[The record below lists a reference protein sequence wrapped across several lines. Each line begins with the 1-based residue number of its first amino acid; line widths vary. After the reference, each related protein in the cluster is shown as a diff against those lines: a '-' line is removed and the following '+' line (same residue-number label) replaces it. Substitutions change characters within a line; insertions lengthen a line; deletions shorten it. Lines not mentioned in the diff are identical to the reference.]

1 VSVAYEAIDKSGKEI
16 TAVLDVETAEE
27 AMERLHSQ
35 GLFVT
40 RVSPVESEHAGQPA
54 QRLTSLLSGRAG
66 NVRDRMMLAQ
76 QMSMMLHAGSQ
87 VVPALSAIQSQIDKL
102 AWRKVVEDVC
112 RKVQD
117 GMALSDALA
126 EYPQIFDQTFR
137 AIVAA
142 GESTGATAEAFDRLA
157 AITKIQQEIKIKVI
171 GALVYPAILLLMSI
185 GVVATL
191 LFFVLPKFDDMY
203 SSLGTK
209 LPAITT
215 MMIGMSRWITE
226 HKVPAGLFIAA
237 LILGPLVV
245 SRLPFA
251 KTVMDEFLINL
262 PLVSGLIQRI
272 ILAKIFRVW
281 GTLVCS
287 NVPLLE
293 ALSLARSSTNNS
305 RFLAMMDD
313 LMRSVE
319 EGSPVGESLARHSVV
334 PATMSSAISTG
345 EQSGQLG
352 KSLIFL
358 ADYLDQENAETI
370 ATLTRLVE
378 PLILVL
384 MGTVVGGIAISLFL
398 PLFDLTSAV
407 SGH

>member
-1 VSVAYEAIDKSGKEI
+1 MPVAYEAIDKSGKEI

-209 LPAITT
+209 LPAVTT

>member
-1 VSVAYEAIDKSGKEI
+1 
-16 TAVLDVETAEE
+16 
-27 AMERLHSQ
+27 
-35 GLFVT
+35 
-40 RVSPVESEHAGQPA
+40 
-54 QRLTSLLSGRAG
+54 
-66 NVRDRMMLAQ
+66 
-76 QMSMMLHAGSQ
+76 
-87 VVPALSAIQSQIDKL
+87 
-102 AWRKVVEDVC
+102 
-112 RKVQD
+112 
-117 GMALSDALA
+117 
-126 EYPQIFDQTFR
+126 
-137 AIVAA
+137 
-142 GESTGATAEAFDRLA
+142 
-157 AITKIQQEIKIKVI
+157 
-171 GALVYPAILLLMSI
+171 
-185 GVVATL
+185 VATL

-398 PLFDLTSAV
+398 PLIDLTSAV

>member
-1 VSVAYEAIDKSGKEI
+1 
-16 TAVLDVETAEE
+16 
-27 AMERLHSQ
+27 
-35 GLFVT
+35 
-40 RVSPVESEHAGQPA
+40 
-54 QRLTSLLSGRAG
+54 
-66 NVRDRMMLAQ
+66 
-76 QMSMMLHAGSQ
+76 
-87 VVPALSAIQSQIDKL
+87 
-102 AWRKVVEDVC
+102 
-112 RKVQD
+112 
-117 GMALSDALA
+117 MALSDALA
-126 EYPQIFDQTFR
+126 EHPQIFDQTFR

-157 AITKIQQEIKIKVI
+157 AITKIQQEMKIKVI

-215 MMIGMSRWITE
+215 MMIGISRWITE
-226 HKVPAGLFIAA
+226 HKVPAGLCIAA
-237 LILGPLVV
+237 VIVGPLVV

-378 PLILVL
+378 PLILIL
-384 MGTVVGGIAISLFL
+384 MGAVVGGIAISLFL

>member
-1 VSVAYEAIDKSGKEI
+1 MSVAYEAIDKSGKEI